1 MNNRLGLTLPGP
13 RRADD
18 GADHLT
24 PDITKI
30 KATGNYHDQSRV
42 RKLKVQPQV
51 TTGSFQVTDPAGH
64 RIPFAPGD
72 YLVLKLEDVPV
83 AAAAG
88 LAVLRV
94 TEAASRTQNAS
105 PSTAVAAVPLVKTA
119 KQAPAPSNFHPD
131 KAMVDDGDKIVLRWD
146 GPGDLDYKIR
156 SSDGNPAPGV
166 TTKGEWKPD
175 PGTGPKRDTTY
186 TLIATDPNTGRQH
199 FLTTTVQLRNPTF
212 ESGIH
217 ASRVQGTANTGGL
230 TFTTDGVHVSANSGA
245 WGAVHADKV
254 EAGQVTAAKIHGGRP
269 NAGALLF
276 TTSGVEVVSNA
287 PGGQGILLADRVN
300 AGRVQGKSTNDGW
313 ISFPG
318 AGIQVSSGT
327 YLDTPKN
334 GCVFAEV
341 GIFQNQSFSGGKENR
356 WIAMSDGAEV
366 CVIHMHED
374 GTRSYG
380 DMKVSSVKNDF
391 ARW

>member
-1 MNNRLGLTLPGP
+1 MVTNTGRDKAYWSKNEVKVPVG
-13 RRADD
+13 D

-30 KATGNYHDQSRV
+30 KATGEYHDQSRV

-105 PSTAVAAVPLVKTA
+105 PSTTVAAVPLVKTA

-186 TLIATDPNTGRQH
+186 TLIATDPNTTRQH

-212 ESGIH
+212 ETGIH
-217 ASRVQGTANTGGL
+217 ASQVQGTANTGGL
-230 TFTTDGVHVSANSGA
+230 TFTADGV
-245 WGAVHADKV
+245 K
-254 EAGQVTAAKIHGGRP
+254 
-269 NAGALLF
+269 
-276 TTSGVEVVSNA
+276 VSNNS
-287 PGGQGILLADRVN
+287 GGQGRLLADKIEVNRVN
-300 AGRVQGKSTNDGW
+300 AERVQGKSTTDGW
-313 ISFPG
+313 ISFPAG
-318 AGIQVSSGT
+318 GIQVSSGN
-327 YLDTPKN
+327 YDTPRM
-334 GCVFAEV
+334 GCVFTEE
-341 GIFQNQSFSGGKENR
+341 GIFRNQSFSGGEENR

>member
-1 MNNRLGLTLPGP
+1 MTLLTYTLLTDPAPLEASRTGQSRSIGTVYLMATNTGRDKAYWSVNEVKVP
-13 RRADD
+13 VGD

-30 KATGNYHDQSRV
+30 KATGEYHGLQSPV
-42 RKLKVQPQV
+42 RKLKVQPQS
-51 TTGSFQVTDPAGH
+51 GSFQVTDPAGH

-105 PSTAVAAVPLVKTA
+105 PSTTVAAVPLVKTA

-146 GPGDLDYKIR
+146 GPGDLGYKIR

-199 FLTTTVQLRNPTF
+199 FLTTTVQLCNPTF
-212 ESGIH
+212 ETGIH
-217 ASRVQGTANTGGL
+217 ASRIQGTADTGGL
-230 TFTTDGVHVSANSGA
+230 TFTADGVKVANNS
-245 WGAVHADKV
+245 
-254 EAGQVTAAKIHGGRP
+254 
-269 NAGALLF
+269 
-276 TTSGVEVVSNA
+276 
-287 PGGQGILLADRVN
+287 GGQGRLLADKIEVNRVN
-300 AGRVQGKSTNDGW
+300 AERVQGKNTNDGW

-318 AGIQVSSGT
+318 AGVQVGHGS
-327 YLDTPKN
+327 YNEPKLGVVYAEGGLYRRQFADGEDNSWIEIRYGALSVFHYNPDN
-334 GCVFAEV
+334 G
-341 GIFQNQSFSGGKENR
+341 N
-356 WIAMSDGAEV
+356 
-366 CVIHMHED
+366 
-374 GTRSYG
+374 SYG
-380 DMKVSSVKNDF
+380 IIRVSNVAPHDE
-391 ARW
+391 RW